1 MELKLNDIRALGL
14 AEKYKIGDGG
24 EAASDPFPDVPC
36 ALLSADHITKYVL
49 ETGMVAPF
57 DGEVYKKCPLKA
69 ASYEG
74 KIGNCAY
81 IFEKGISHPKKI
93 FDGADEYLKVPA
105 NSIIFV
111 ECDKNFRL
119 PSFIAVRFN
128 LQIKHVHRGLLLG
141 TGPLVD
147 PCFWGK
153 LCIPLHNLTNED
165 YYIPKTEGLIWIE
178 FTKTSSSPTL
188 GRPPSN
194 TNLDDIKKAIEDAAR
209 QLRPEFSP
217 IAIRSSIPDMVETA
231 NQKASLAS
239 TSASNSEAAA
249 KSMRTW
255 SLVGVFAGA
264 ISVFALAATVAGLS
278 WTYYLDTKVRMDSL
292 ENRIKAIEAPRTGE
306 PTGWW
311 QSQIKSLNRKDP
323 ED

>member
-1 MELKLNDIRALGL
+1 M
-14 AEKYKIGDGG
+14 GDGTR
-24 EAASDPFPDVPC
+24 AVQDPFPDIPC

-49 ETGMVAPF
+49 QTGMIAPF

-74 KIGNCAY
+74 KIGKCAY

-93 FDGADEYLKVPA
+93 FDGTEEFLKVPA
-105 NSIIFV
+105 NSIVFV
-111 ECDKNFRL
+111 ECDINFRL

-165 YYIPKTEGLIWIE
+165 YYIPKAEGLIWIE

-188 GRPPSN
+188 GQPPSN
-194 TNLDDIKKAIEDAAR
+194 TNLDDIKTSIENAAR

-231 NQKASLAS
+231 NQQAELAS
-239 TSASNSEAAA
+239 TSASKSEAAA

-264 ISVFALAATVAGLS
+264 ISVFALAATVVGLS
-278 WTYYLDTKVRMDSL
+278 WTYYLDTKVRMDTL
-292 ENRIKAIEAPRTGE
+292 EGRIKAVKSRRTVQLQDRE
-306 PTGWW
+306 QRQTNL
-311 QSQIKSLNRKDP
+311 LNGKP
-323 ED
+323 QKPK